1 MNIILVVGP
10 SGSGKDTLLRAAAEF
25 FAHQKKITFVPRYI
39 TRPPDH
45 NERNYYIDQS
55 GFLHL
60 ERTGFFLSTWRAHGN
75 LYGIARH
82 FFAAQDH
89 GETRICSI
97 SRDAVADFETHYPE
111 TITIHVT
118 AHRDVLKQRLLGRK
132 REDEKDIN
140 RRLTRADHAV
150 KARNLLSFDNSTTL
164 EQSSAAF
171 IALLGRIHLH
181 RNENTAQSSLLVS
194 SQYQ

>member
-10 SGSGKDTLLRAAAEF
+10 SGSGKDTLLRTAAEF
-25 FAHQKKITFVPRYI
+25 FAQQKKISFVPRYI
-39 TRPPDH
+39 TRPPDR
-45 NERNYYIDQS
+45 NEENYYIDQP

-60 ERTGFFLSTWRAHGN
+60 ERTGFFLSTWRAHSN

-82 FFAAQDH
+82 FFVKKDNS
-89 GETRICSI
+89 ETRICSI
-97 SRDAVADFETHYPE
+97 SRDAVADFEAQYPE

-132 REDEKDIN
+132 REDEKDIK
-140 RRLTRADHAV
+140 RRLARADRAV
-150 KARNLLSFDNSTTL
+150 KARNLLLFDNSASL

-171 IALLGRIHLH
+171 IALLGKIHLSRH
-181 RNENTAQSSLLVS
+181 EHTAQSALSLS
-194 SQYQ
+194 SQNQ